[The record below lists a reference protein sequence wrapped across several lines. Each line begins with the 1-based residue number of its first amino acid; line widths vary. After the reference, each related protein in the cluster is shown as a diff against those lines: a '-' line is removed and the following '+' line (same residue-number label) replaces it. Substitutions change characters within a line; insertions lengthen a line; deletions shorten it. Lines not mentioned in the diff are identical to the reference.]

1 MLNVSAHI
9 TYAEAIRSDIAKRY
23 GINNYFTPAQLVNMK
38 VLAEKVF
45 EPLRKHFGV
54 PIFISSFFRNVK
66 LNELM
71 GGVPDSQH
79 LCNNGAAM
87 DLDSDLYNTISNKQI
102 FDYIKDRL
110 DYDQLIYEGINSD
123 GSPSWVHV
131 SYVSKKANRH
141 ELLKMTIVNGKKVY
155 ESYT

>member
-1 MLNVSAHI
+1 MPNVSAHI

-102 FDYIKDRL
+102 FDYIKDHL
-110 DYDQLIYEGINSD
+110 DFDQLIAESFKKD
-123 GSPSWVHV
+123 GTMDWVHC

-141 ELLKMTIVNGKKVY
+141 EVLKMKIINGKKVY
-155 ESYT
+155 ENYE